1 MKSRNSMRTT
11 LQAAALLAAVS
22 TVGLDARAD
31 DVAPAGP
38 ISESG
43 TEAPADKVA
52 PATPDAAGE
61 YAEKHRIDR
70 TWLYVDDAR
79 IAAPLVV
86 IGMSNLSYTDAGSSP
101 TRIDSPYPNSYNAF
115 AANTAQPGGM
125 ASVGAEVGLIPH
137 VSIMALGQV
146 GFGGLG
152 PSPNAGMIAGVRVQ
166 LTPLS
171 WRSLHVVASG
181 GYLRE
186 AWQGPVYDDDADKWL
201 PGSPNGDNGAW
212 MQLAISGDIQRVR
225 LAGTVHGE
233 HVFADGR
240 DPLDVMVQVG
250 ASYRIV
256 SVFRAGVEYVGQDLE
271 ETFDAGAEGGAR
283 HFIGPTASVQLLGDR
298 LSIAAGPAFGLSDL
312 SPRVLARAAVAY
324 AF

>member
-1 MKSRNSMRTT
+1 MLIS
-11 LQAAALLAAVS
+11 A
-22 TVGLDARAD
+22 VGLDARAD
-31 DVAPAGP
+31 VGVQTDSS
-38 ISESG
+38 SENG
-43 TEAPADKVA
+43 N
-52 PATPDAAGE
+52 DARVDQAIAARQDASKE
-61 YAEKHRIDR
+61 FAAKHQIDR

-86 IGMSNLSYTDAGSSP
+86 IGMSNLSYTDVSSSP
-101 TRIDSPYPNSYNAF
+101 TRIYNAF
-115 AANTAQPGGM
+115 ASNTAQPGGM
-125 ASVGAEVGLIPH
+125 ASVGAEVGLLPH
-137 VSIMALGQV
+137 VSIMAVGQM

-171 WRSLHVVASG
+171 WQTFHVVTSG

-186 AWQGPVYDDDADKWL
+186 AWQGAVYDDDSGTTTG
-201 PGSPNGDNGAW
+201 GSPNGDNGAW
-212 MQLAISGDIQRVR
+212 MQVAISGDIQRLR

-240 DPLDVMVQVG
+240 DAVDVMVQAG

-256 SVFRAGVEYVGQDLE
+256 SVLRAGVEYVGQDLE
-271 ETFDAGAEGGAR
+271 EAFNDGAEGGAR
-283 HFIGPTASVQLLGDR
+283 HFVGPTASAQLLGDR
-298 LSIAAGPAFGLSDL
+298 LTLAAGPAFGLSDL
-312 SPRVLARAAVAY
+312 SPHVLARMAVAY

>member
-1 MKSRNSMRTT
+1 MHSQYSRRAFLAAPAIAIAISAVAVDVRADES
-11 LQAAALLAAVS
+11 AAADPMGAS
-22 TVGLDARAD
+22 SSDARPDKAVDAD
-31 DVAPAGP
+31 QEASKEFVA
-38 ISESG
+38 
-43 TEAPADKVA
+43 
-52 PATPDAAGE
+52 
-61 YAEKHRIDR
+61 KHQIDR

-86 IGMSNLSYTDAGSSP
+86 IGMSNLSYTDVSSSP
-101 TRIDSPYPNSYNAF
+101 TRIYNAL

-125 ASVGAEVGLIPH
+125 VSLGAEVGLLPH
-137 VSIMALGQV
+137 VSIMALGQM

-171 WRSLHVVASG
+171 WQTFHVVASG

-186 AWQGPVYDDDADKWL
+186 AWQGGVYDDDSGTTTN
-201 PGSPNGDNGAW
+201 GSPNGDNGAW
-212 MQLAISGDIQRVR
+212 MQVAVSGDIKRLR
-225 LAGTVHGE
+225 LAGAVHGE

-240 DPLDVMVQVG
+240 DAVDVMVQAGV
-250 ASYRIV
+250 SYRII

-283 HFIGPTASVQLLGDR
+283 HFVGPTASAQLLRDR
-298 LSIAAGPAFGLSDL
+298 LTISAGPSFGLSDL
-312 SPRVLARAAVAY
+312 SPRVLARMAVAY